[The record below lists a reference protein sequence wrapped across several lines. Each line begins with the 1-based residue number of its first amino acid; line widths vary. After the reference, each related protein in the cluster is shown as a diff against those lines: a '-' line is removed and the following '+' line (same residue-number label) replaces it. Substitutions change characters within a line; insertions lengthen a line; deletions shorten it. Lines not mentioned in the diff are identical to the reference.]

1 MEADFTTPDLCDD
14 YPDVRVLHAQFR
26 SFGRNARFCGQAV
39 TIKCFEDNSLVK
51 AKVSEPGNGKVIV
64 VDGGGSLRR
73 ALLGDQLAEK
83 AVLNGWLG
91 IIINGAVRDVEILG
105 TLPLG
110 ILALGVIP
118 FKTDKRDVGLQG
130 LPIEIGGTEI
140 SEGDWIYADAS
151 GVVVSPRN
159 LIDR

>member
-1 MEADFTTPDLCDD
+1 MEADFATPDLCDD
-14 YPDVRVLHAQFR
+14 NPYARVLHAQFR

-51 AKVSEPGNGKVIV
+51 AKVNEPGKGKVIV

-83 AVLNGWLG
+83 AVLNGWMG
-91 IIINGAVRDVEILG
+91 IIINGAVRDVEILA

-118 FKTDKRDVGLQG
+118 LKTDKRDVGLQG
-130 LPIEIGGTEI
+130 LPVEIGGTEI
-140 SEGDWIYADAS
+140 NEGDWIYADAS

-159 LIDR
+159 LMNH

>member
-14 YPDVRVLHAQFR
+14 NPDVRVLHAQFC

-91 IIINGAVRDVEILG
+91 IIINGAVRDVEILA

>member
-91 IIINGAVRDVEILG
+91 IIINGAVRDVEILA

-159 LIDR
+159 LMDH